1 MKRYLGILT
10 ASIMTVAALGSCSS
24 NAVFTR
30 LSPTAPPTI
39 SDTRAPVAKTDY
51 VSNLSPTSAYNA
63 NSTGTGT
70 GTGTGTATPST
81 APSSLTPKD
90 EPTIVIGADGVFDPA
105 SLTVKA
111 GTEVSFLNEDC
122 CNWHTINCDF
132 PFSKKMEASGTA
144 RFTFTKPG
152 KYIFWL
158 DQTQWVYGTITV
170 S

>member
-39 SDTRAPVAKTDY
+39 SDTSAPVTITDY
-51 VSNLSPTSAYNA
+51 VSNPSPNSAYNA
-63 NSTGTGT
+63 NNTSTG
-70 GTGTGTATPST
+70 ATST
-81 APSSLTPKD
+81 APTSLTPQD
-90 EPTIVIGADGVFDPA
+90 EPTIIIGADGVFDPA

-144 RFTFTKPG
+144 RFTFTKAG

-158 DQTQWVYGTITV
+158 DQTQWVYGTLTV